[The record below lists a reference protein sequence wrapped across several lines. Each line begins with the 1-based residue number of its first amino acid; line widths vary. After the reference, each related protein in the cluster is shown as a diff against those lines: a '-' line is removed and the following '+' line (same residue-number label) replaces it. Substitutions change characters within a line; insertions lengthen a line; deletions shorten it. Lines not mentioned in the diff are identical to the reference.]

1 MEMRMRSALLMGT
14 VLALASAPLRA
25 DPWMGEAPEEP
36 YVAYLQALP
45 DCGLAA
51 TEDWGRNGFQ
61 RCDPSNA
68 RPRANRFE
76 PRGYKELHD

>member
-1 MEMRMRSALLMGT
+1 MEMRMKSAFLMAT
-14 VLALASAPLRA
+14 VLALTSGSLSA
-25 DPWMGEAPEEP
+25 DPWMGQAPEEP

-76 PRGYKELHD
+76 PRGYSEVNE